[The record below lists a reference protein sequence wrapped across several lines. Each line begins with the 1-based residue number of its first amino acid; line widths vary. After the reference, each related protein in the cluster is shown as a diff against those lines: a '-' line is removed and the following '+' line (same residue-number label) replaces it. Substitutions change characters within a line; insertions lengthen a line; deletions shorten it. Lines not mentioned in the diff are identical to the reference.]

1 MDKNY
6 DKKLEIQEEE
16 IIDRK
21 VQGEIMWE
29 NDFKSAFDRLVEK
42 LNPDEQNNMRIFT
55 VFWELDCHCKV
66 TMEQLFKQLEN
77 WGYAKYITK
86 EDGTGTVICKK
97 PYTAIFLIPRIDI
110 DGDMDIDR
118 EFVISKEV
126 AKKLKEYSEQQ
137 NNKNKL
143 F

>member
-1 MDKNY
+1 MLENDN
-6 DKKLEIQEEE
+6 KKLEMQEEE
-16 IIDRK
+16 IAEREI
-21 VQGEIMWE
+21 QGKSMWE
-29 NDFKSAFDRLVEK
+29 NDFISSYERLREK
-42 LNPDEQNNMRIFT
+42 LNPDEQNNMKIFT
-55 VFWELDCHCKV
+55 VFWELDCQCKV